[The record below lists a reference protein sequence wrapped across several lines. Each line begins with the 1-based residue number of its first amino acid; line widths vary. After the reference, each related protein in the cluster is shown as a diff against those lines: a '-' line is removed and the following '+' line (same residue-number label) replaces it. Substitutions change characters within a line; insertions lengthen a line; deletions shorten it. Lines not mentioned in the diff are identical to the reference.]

1 MQSDLAC
8 GIRTRG
14 RGKGHSQRELEL
26 GDVVG
31 ADEEGGLLLDHLS
44 GGDGD
49 GGGRKGRDGGPKWG
63 GGFYGWASEMRGN
76 AVLSE
81 SSMYV

>member
-49 GGGRKGRDGGPKWG
+49 GGRGRAETGGQNG
-63 GGFYGWASEMRGN
+63 EGGFMDGQAR
-76 AVLSE
+76 
-81 SSMYV
+81 

>member
-1 MQSDLAC
+1 M
-8 GIRTRG
+8 
-14 RGKGHSQRELEL
+14 GHSQGELEL

-44 GGDGD
+44 GG
-49 GGGRKGRDGGPKWG
+49 GGGRTETLGPKRG
-63 GGFYGWASEMRGN
+63 GGFYGRASEMRGN

-81 SSMYV
+81 SSMYVSRCGEWDRLCQGTTIS